1 MFNGIISLTGGD
13 FMKLII
19 AVVSNDDSHSL
30 SNALTKENFV
40 VTKLATTGGFLK
52 IGNTTMLIGTEEDRV
67 EKCIEIIKEESKQRT
82 ELVPSTASYDI
93 GRFATFPVEVQ
104 VGGATIFVVDVE
116 KFIKF

>member
-1 MFNGIISLTGGD
+1 
-13 FMKLII
+13 MKLII

-30 SNALTKENFV
+30 SNALTKENFA

-52 IGNTTMLIGTEEDRV
+52 IGNTTMLIGTEDDRV

>member
-1 MFNGIISLTGGD
+1 
-13 FMKLII
+13 MKLII

-30 SNALTKENFV
+30 SNALTKENFS
-40 VTKLATTGGFLK
+40 VTKLSTTGGFLK
-52 IGNTTMLIGTEEDRV
+52 IGNTTMLIGTEEDRI

-116 KFIKF
+116 QFIKF

>member
-1 MFNGIISLTGGD
+1 
-13 FMKLII
+13 MKLII

-30 SNALTKENFV
+30 SNALTKENFA

-82 ELVPSTASYDI
+82 ELIPSTASYDI

-104 VGGATIFVVDVE
+104 VGGGTIFVVDVE

>member
-1 MFNGIISLTGGD
+1 
-13 FMKLII
+13 MKLII

-30 SNALTKENFV
+30 SNALTKENFA

-67 EKCIEIIKEESKQRT
+67 DKCIEIIKEESKQRT

-93 GRFATFPVEVQ
+93 GRFVTFPVEVQ

>member
-1 MFNGIISLTGGD
+1 
-13 FMKLII
+13 MKLII

-30 SNALTKENFV
+30 SNALTKENFA

-52 IGNTTMLIGTEEDRV
+52 IGNTTMLIGTEEDLV

>member
-1 MFNGIISLTGGD
+1 
-13 FMKLII
+13 MKLII

-30 SNALTKENFV
+30 SNALTKENFS
-40 VTKLATTGGFLK
+40 VTKLSTTGGFLK
-52 IGNTTMLIGTEEDRV
+52 IGNTTMLIGTEEDRI

>member
-1 MFNGIISLTGGD
+1 
-13 FMKLII
+13 MKLII

-30 SNALTKENFV
+30 SNALTKENFA

>member
-1 MFNGIISLTGGD
+1 
-13 FMKLII
+13 MKLII

-30 SNALTKENFV
+30 SNALTKENYA

-104 VGGATIFVVDVE
+104 VGGATIFVMDVE
-116 KFIKF
+116 QFIKF